1 MKISALGRGGSSPL
15 SACFHPSA
23 TAINDDL
30 PSSLPSPSNP
40 SYISASGD
48 PTATCH
54 YLTNVGVFFLSW
66 SQSFLR
72 RSLHLHFYSCNSTNC
87 YLHSP
92 DCYRHSIPFAFRLEI
107 KPLTFWRKQGS
118 KKISRKP
125 DIRVVWDLTH
135 ARFGSG
141 PDPESGFY
149 VAVFVSGEVGLLIG
163 EGNLKQRPRRQ
174 ILVSKKENLF
184 GNRVYSTKIKIQGK
198 LREISIDIKVVNNDA
213 NLRFSVEDKSV
224 LKINQLQWK
233 FRGNSKIVID
243 GVTIQIIWDVYNW
256 LFSDKDKVKPDKV
269 PAVFLLRFENQDV
282 EGNDVL
288 MMNKRVRDDVV
299 LRKEN
304 SRTPSFWGT
313 SYGHWCS
320 SRMSSVMEW
329 PSCREEDERSFGSKS
344 WFSLI
349 IYAWR
354 K

>member
-1 MKISALGRGGSSPL
+1 M
-15 SACFHPSA
+15 
-23 TAINDDL
+23 
-30 PSSLPSPSNP
+30 
-40 SYISASGD
+40 
-48 PTATCH
+48 
-54 YLTNVGVFFLSW
+54 
-66 SQSFLR
+66 
-72 RSLHLHFYSCNSTNC
+72 
-87 YLHSP
+87 
-92 DCYRHSIPFAFRLEI
+92 
-107 KPLTFWRKQGS
+107 
-118 KKISRKP
+118 
-125 DIRVVWDLTH
+125 
-135 ARFGSG
+135 
-141 PDPESGFY
+141 
-149 VAVFVSGEVGLLIG
+149 AVFVSGEVGLLVG
-163 EGNLKQRPRRQ
+163 QGNLKQRPRRQ

-256 LFSDKDKVKPDKV
+256 LFGDKDKVKPDKV

-304 SRTPSFWGT
+304 SRTPSFWAT
-313 SYGHWCS
+313 SYGHWSS

-329 PSCREEDERSFGSKS
+329 PNCREEDERSFGSKS

>member
-1 MKISALGRGGSSPL
+1 M
-15 SACFHPSA
+15 
-23 TAINDDL
+23 
-30 PSSLPSPSNP
+30 
-40 SYISASGD
+40 
-48 PTATCH
+48 
-54 YLTNVGVFFLSW
+54 
-66 SQSFLR
+66 
-72 RSLHLHFYSCNSTNC
+72 
-87 YLHSP
+87 
-92 DCYRHSIPFAFRLEI
+92 
-107 KPLTFWRKQGS
+107 
-118 KKISRKP
+118 
-125 DIRVVWDLTH
+125 WDLTH

-256 LFSDKDKVKPDKV
+256 LFGDKDKVKPDKV

-304 SRTPSFWGT
+304 SRTPSFWAT
-313 SYGHWCS
+313 SYGHWSS